1 MLSDKRALGIA
12 NESRSTLASRHVGR
26 TRQKRGNSNRG
37 PCDALRSHRILTT
50 AKRVWGDRVT
60 TVFPHQGKFAH
71 DPIIVAANPAVDVT
85 VERIDDLLAMKL
97 PMLLGSKMQSPRKA
111 KL

>member
-1 MLSDKRALGIA
+1 
-12 NESRSTLASRHVGR
+12 
-26 TRQKRGNSNRG
+26 
-37 PCDALRSHRILTT
+37 
-50 AKRVWGDRVT
+50 VT

-71 DPIIVAANPAVDVT
+71 DPIIVAANPAADVT

>member
-1 MLSDKRALGIA
+1 LTAVKRA
-12 NESRSTLASRHVGR
+12 
-26 TRQKRGNSNRG
+26 
-37 PCDALRSHRILTT
+37 
-50 AKRVWGDRVT
+50 WGDRVT

-71 DPIIVAANPAVDVT
+71 DPIIVAANPAADVT